1 RVFRNQLRSALI
13 RAAVPRRLFRL
24 ARSVGN
30 RARPERIYP
39 KWYTRR
45 LVQRALDL
53 TLNRTEN
60 GLHFQTSQGRRY
72 YEIASSAVYGSMIQ
86 DRRAAGTIAGIDVL
100 IPFRDRDLLAF
111 LMAIPGEMVNLG
123 GVPKGL
129 LREAMRGVLP
139 EAIRNRRTKADFT
152 AINNRAVVAELPF
165 IRTLFSEGAC
175 SVEAG
180 LVDGDA
186 VHAQLAAFGGRLG
199 ESDNALARRLVIGL
213 GSLELWMREFFG
225 DPDERATCRHAA
237 KN

>member
-1 RVFRNQLRSALI
+1 MH
-13 RAAVPRRLFRL
+13 AAVNFMVTFYESEELVTRL
-24 ARSVGN
+24 A
-30 RARPERIYP
+30 
-39 KWYTRR
+39 
-45 LVQRALDL
+45 DL
-53 TLNRTEN
+53 
-60 GLHFQTSQGRRY
+60 
-72 YEIASSAVYGSMIQ
+72 A
-86 DRRAAGTIAGIDVL
+86 
-100 IPFRDRDLLAF
+100 
-111 LMAIPGEMVNLG
+111 
-123 GVPKGL
+123 
-129 LREAMRGVLP
+129 REACGLP